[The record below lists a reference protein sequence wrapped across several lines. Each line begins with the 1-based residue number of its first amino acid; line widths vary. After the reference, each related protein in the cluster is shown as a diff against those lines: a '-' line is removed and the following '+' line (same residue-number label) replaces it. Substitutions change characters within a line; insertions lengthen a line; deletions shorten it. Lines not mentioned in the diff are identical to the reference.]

1 MWPSVRS
8 QSGVHRILIA
18 MASAVV
24 FLAAAAPIVS
34 VAAAKVSRS
43 RERMTVPKQIHVAVR
58 EPGTAEELK
67 QLSEL
72 LVGLQVSQSAL
83 EKETADIRTRINQLS
98 GELEDSRKETR
109 QILEQTNQRINSTQR
124 WWKSIAL
131 MLVLSLG
138 GLLYVARQLP
148 KLQNPVK
155 WKGRVPE
162 MSPDEE
168 GIIAWRSGEPANGP
182 ARTPE
187 IKSDTRLSPPPR

>member
-1 MWPSVRS
+1 
-8 QSGVHRILIA
+8 

-24 FLAAAAPIVS
+24 FLAAASPIVS

-72 LVGLQVSQSAL
+72 LVGLQASQSAL
-83 EKETADIRTRINQLS
+83 EKQTADFNAAIQRRINQLS
-98 GELEDSRKETR
+98 SEFEDSQKETR
-109 QILEQTNQRINSTQR
+109 QMLVQTNQRINSTQR
-124 WWKSIAL
+124 WCKFIVL
-131 MLVLSLG
+131 MFLLSLG

-155 WKGRVPE
+155 WKGGVPE
-162 MSPDEE
+162 VSRDEE

-182 ARTPE
+182 ARTPD